1 MPPPPTDR
9 LSRREREIMNALFAL
24 KNKASAED
32 IRTRLTNPPGYSA
45 VRAML
50 VRLEKKGYLRHQE
63 DGLRYLYSATT
74 THAAARRAALHQYV
88 RTFFEGSLGQMM
100 TALVRNEAWT
110 DEELDALRAEIE
122 RARTA
127 RKS

>member
-1 MPPPPTDR
+1 MPPPPADR

-32 IRTRLTNPPGYSA
+32 IRARLTNAPSYSA

-100 TALVRNEAWT
+100 TALVRNEVWT
-110 DEELDALRAEIE
+110 DEELDALRAEVE

-127 RKS
+127 RKQ

>member
-1 MPPPPTDR
+1 MPPPADR

-24 KNKASAED
+24 KNKASAEE
-32 IRTRLTNPPGYSA
+32 IRARLTNPPSYSA

-63 DGLRYLYSATT
+63 DGLRYLYTATT
-74 THAAARRAALHQYV
+74 THAAARRAALQQYV

>member
-1 MPPPPTDR
+1 MPPPADR

-32 IRTRLTNPPGYSA
+32 IRARLTNPPGYSA

-63 DGLRYLYSATT
+63 DGLRYVYSATT
-74 THAAARRAALHQYV
+74 THAAARRAALQQYV

-127 RKS
+127 RKP

>member
-1 MPPPPTDR
+1 MPPPPADR
-9 LSRREREIMNALFAL
+9 LSRREREIMNVLFAL

-32 IRTRLTNPPGYSA
+32 IRARLTNAPGYSA

-74 THAAARRAALHQYV
+74 THAAAGRAALQQYV

>member
-1 MPPPPTDR
+1 MPPPADR
-9 LSRREREIMNALFAL
+9 LSRREREIMNVLFAL

-32 IRTRLTNPPGYSA
+32 VRARLTNPPSYSA

-74 THAAARRAALHQYV
+74 THTAARRAALHQYV

-100 TALVRNEAWT
+100 TALVRNEVWT
-110 DEELDALRAEIE
+110 DEELDALRAEVE

-127 RKS
+127 RKP

>member
-32 IRTRLTNPPGYSA
+32 IRARLTNPPGYSA

-74 THAAARRAALHQYV
+74 THAAARRAALQQYV

-110 DEELDALRAEIE
+110 DEELEALRAEIE

>member
-1 MPPPPTDR
+1 MPLSHDR
-9 LSRREREIMNALFAL
+9 LSRREREIMNAVFAL

-32 IRTRLTNPPGYSA
+32 IRARLTKPPSYSA

-50 VRLEKKGYLRHQE
+50 VRLEKKGYLRHE
-63 DGLRYLYSATT
+63 EEGLRYLYSATMT
-74 THAAARRAALHQYV
+74 RVAARRAALQQYI

-110 DEELDALRAEIE
+110 DEELDALRAEID
-122 RARTA
+122 RARRA
-127 RKS
+127 RKP

>member
-1 MPPPPTDR
+1 MPPPPADR
-9 LSRREREIMNALFAL
+9 LSRREREIMNVLFAL

-32 IRTRLTNPPGYSA
+32 IRARLTNPPGYSA

-74 THAAARRAALHQYV
+74 THAAARRAALQQYV

-110 DEELDALRAEIE
+110 DEELDSLRAEIE